1 MKSAAYKIEQDLS
14 DWENP
19 SGAWMVIDVTT
30 NKVIAEFD
38 FKIEAQEFIKE
49 LKNQSNGKVSHNL

>member
-1 MKSAAYKIEQDLS
+1 MKSAAYKIEQDLT

-19 SGAWMVIDVTT
+19 SGAWMVIDVTA

>member
-19 SGAWMVIDVTT
+19 SGVWMVIDVTA

>member
-19 SGAWMVIDVTT
+19 SGTWMVIDVTA